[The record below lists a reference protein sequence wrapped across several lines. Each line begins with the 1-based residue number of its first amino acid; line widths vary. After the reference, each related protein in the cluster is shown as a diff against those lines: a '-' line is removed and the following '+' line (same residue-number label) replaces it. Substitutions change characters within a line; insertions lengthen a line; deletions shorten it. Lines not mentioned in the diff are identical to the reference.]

1 MSDNNVQQLTSIS
14 KASTYEEI
22 GEFWDTH
29 SLADY
34 WDQTYEVEF
43 EVRIPRHHRISIEA
57 DLFDRIADEAR
68 HRGVSSET
76 LINLWIAERL
86 RALPAEPGKP
96 PALEVIR
103 PGIEVAEKQLA
114 EEGESYSLEKGQA

>member
-86 RALPAEPGKP
+86 QSLPAVPGKP
-96 PALEVIR
+96 AALEGVR
-103 PGIEVAEKQLA
+103 LGVDVAGKQLA
-114 EEGESYSLEKGQA
+114 EEGEAYSLEQGQE

>member
-43 EVRIPRHHRISIEA
+43 EVRSPRHHRISIEA

-86 RALPAEPGKP
+86 RALPAEPDKAIAPEAVHVG
-96 PALEVIR
+96 V
-103 PGIEVAEKQLA
+103 EVAEMT
-114 EEGESYSLEKGQA
+114 GTSPRRSP

>member
-1 MSDNNVQQLTSIS
+1 MSDNIVQQLTSIS

-86 RALPAEPGKP
+86 RALPAEPGKVV
-96 PALEVIR
+96 ARGVVHA
-103 PGIEVAEKQLA
+103 GVEVAEKQLA
-114 EEGESYSLEKGQA
+114 EDSESYSAE

>member
-1 MSDNNVQQLTSIS
+1 MSENDVQQLTSIS

-43 EVRIPRHHRISIEA
+43 EVRIPRRHRVSIDAEA
-57 DLFDRIADEAR
+57 FDRITEVAR
-68 HRGVSSET
+68 HRGITSET

-86 RALPAEPGKP
+86 RSLPAMPGK
-96 PALEVIR
+96 AVAREVER
-103 PGIEVAEKQLA
+103 VGVEEAEKQLA
-114 EEGESYSLEKGQA
+114 EENEPYSAE

>member
-1 MSDNNVQQLTSIS
+1 MSENNVQQLTSIS

-43 EVRIPRHHRISIEA
+43 EVRIPRRHHISIEA
-57 DLFDRIADEAR
+57 DLFDRIADEAH

-86 RALPAEPGKP
+86 QSLPAMPGKP
-96 PALEVIR
+96 VVREVVHA
-103 PGIEVAEKQLA
+103 GVEVAEKQLA
-114 EEGESYSLEKGQA
+114 EEDESYSAG

>member
-1 MSDNNVQQLTSIS
+1 MSENNVQQLTSIS

-86 RALPAEPGKP
+86 RSLPAMPDKP
-96 PALEVIR
+96 AALEGVL
-103 PGIEVAEKQLA
+103 PGAEVAEKQLA
-114 EEGESYSLEKGQA
+114 EAGEAYSLERGQE

>member
-1 MSDNNVQQLTSIS
+1 MSENDVQQLTSIS

-43 EVRIPRHHRISIEA
+43 EVRIPRRHRVSIDAEA
-57 DLFDRIADEAR
+57 FDRITEEAL
-68 HRGVSSET
+68 HRGITSET

-86 RALPAEPGKP
+86 RSLPAMPDKP
-96 PALEVIR
+96 AALEGVR
-103 PGIEVAEKQLA
+103 PGFEVAEKQLA
-114 EEGESYSLEKGQA
+114 EEGESYSFEQGQE